1 MGYQCSARAHAPTR
15 ASTTLILSPT
25 RSCRQSRSRY
35 GTHGRPAA
43 RRVGERRSG
52 RMAGAR
58 ASQWTVPT
66 MLTRAPDH
74 ERETWRAETG
84 PDGTALAYAGSGR
97 PTDRSP
103 CWVESSI
110 SSVPVETRD
119 EVRKACR
126 YPVRVAARAHAWRR
140 SDDFWGRHEPVPPFL
155 ERTQL
160 RSSSPKLQNASCF
173 WSFWL
178 SAPPAS
184 LGLGVHRAPLFTA
197 RTIPTSCSPRALHLI
212 LLTPAP
218 SGCQRIR
225 HGVLSVRSFMDRFPS
240 RAMTIGLFRGARAM
254 TTPTPASFR

>member
-84 PDGTALAYAGSGR
+84 PDGTALACGGSGR

-103 CWVESSI
+103 CWVVSSV

-140 SDDFWGRHEPVPPFL
+140 SDDFWRRHEPVPPFL

-178 SAPPAS
+178 STPGQPRTRC
-184 LGLGVHRAPLFTA
+184 HRARIFTA
-197 RTIPTSCSPRALHLI
+197 RTIPTVAHRGLFTSPCSHQLRAG
-212 LLTPAP
+212 A
-218 SGCQRIR
+218 SGCQRNR
-225 HGVLSVRSFMDRFPS
+225 HGVLRVRSFMDRSAPPE
-240 RAMTIGLFRGARAM
+240 R
-254 TTPTPASFR
+254 